1 MDNLAPQEWIERC
14 AQRIVQVDHDIADEE
29 AKNIALDL
37 QRFERT
43 AAMAPEE
50 AVDFVASELG
60 RPDLRFER
68 RSAPRDS
75 SLSPDA

>member
-1 MDNLAPQEWIERC
+1 MHNLAPQEWIERC
-14 AQRIVQVDHDIADEE
+14 AQRIVQIEHDIDSDE
-29 AKNIALDL
+29 AKRLAADL
-37 QRFERT
+37 RCFERT

-68 RSAPRDS
+68 RSAPREAS
-75 SLSPDA
+75 SRA

>member
-1 MDNLAPQEWIERC
+1 MDPLPTNDWIERC
-14 AQRIVQVDHDIADEE
+14 AQRIVELERDIAAEE
-29 AKNIALDL
+29 ARKIASDL
-37 QRFERT
+37 KGFERT

-68 RSAPRDS
+68 RSTPRNS
-75 SLSPDA
+75 RL